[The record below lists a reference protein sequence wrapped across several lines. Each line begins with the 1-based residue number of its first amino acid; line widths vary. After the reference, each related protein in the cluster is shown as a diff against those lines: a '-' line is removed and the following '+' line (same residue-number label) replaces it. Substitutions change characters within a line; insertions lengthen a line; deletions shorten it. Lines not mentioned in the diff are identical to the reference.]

1 MGIKIPVAY
10 SAHTCK
16 RTTKIVSKEM
26 LQTHIE
32 YGSLCQHEK
41 VTGDG
46 SSPLIP

>member
-26 LQTHIE
+26 LQTHVE
-32 YGSLCQHEK
+32 YPYVRMKKLQEMDLH
-41 VTGDG
+41 
-46 SSPLIP
+46 P